1 MNYFL
6 QNNNNKSINNINN
19 IINQNNIINNN
30 NDKENENINN
40 NDNNIEVEE
49 NINNI
54 NDTKM
59 SVISLYNILEKI
71 FNYSQ
76 TFKLYFIKEFFT
88 NMKNYLDK
96 KFDLYIDYE
105 TSDPSYAE
113 EKFKQFELISQKIYH
128 KYFIE
133 KMLKNIIKNKIYKEH
148 KSKAEKYKS
157 YLNYKYKAYAF
168 NNLYTFGQ
176 KQKEWIKSI
185 QIGFKKKLVW
195 DCVDSLKLYAN
206 YKKIKNYL
214 RAKKKKK
221 IFDVLKNNKQLSLKL
236 LKNGKKLN
244 LIFEYRHFFNNCRKK
259 ILAKKGQEINDK
271 LINEFRKQNLMK
283 NIFNLIK
290 INCENKKA
298 KRNRFDNIVMKNK
311 INNEFINIK
320 VTRKETVKFNNGNT
334 LLRIQDKIN
343 II

>member
-1 MNYFL
+1 
-6 QNNNNKSINNINN
+6 
-19 IINQNNIINNN
+19 
-30 NDKENENINN
+30 
-40 NDNNIEVEE
+40 
-49 NINNI
+49 
-54 NDTKM
+54 
-59 SVISLYNILEKI
+59 
-71 FNYSQ
+71 
-76 TFKLYFIKEFFT
+76 
-88 NMKNYLDK
+88 
-96 KFDLYIDYE
+96 
-105 TSDPSYAE
+105 
-113 EKFKQFELISQKIYH
+113 
-128 KYFIE
+128 
-133 KMLKNIIKNKIYKEH
+133 MLKNIIKNKIYKEH

-290 INCENKKA
+290 TNCENKKA